1 MDSSISVEETNKLR
15 ISLGLKPLG
24 EDKGAEDET
33 TKAEDN
39 YSKIKEEQKKSAE
52 AQKILQSIEKSKNRL
67 NLTKKISGKTLG
79 DEDENEA
86 SAADWVKKNRSKI
99 HGAAK
104 LIKKGTKAS
113 SNSSKSTTKVDS
125 GSMDINVGHDLGDF
139 DEGSEVFLT
148 LKDTNVLDEGEDEL
162 VSLQL
167 QEREK
172 LKVNLDNK
180 KKRSHYNPYD
190 DEEEVFGVGNYNN
203 KKNILA
209 HYDEEIDGPIN
220 KKKGFKISAYSGDNI
235 SSELTEVPSNRPSGT
250 AISLDFNSMN
260 QVKDYYTKEEAE
272 SLFKKPKIK
281 KKKNKRK
288 PLLDDQPPL
297 VSEQASVPDP
307 TPIVSSIPETNF
319 VDDDDLQQALARA
332 RRVATRRTA
341 NFSEEKIVGQLQT
354 KSDSDSDT
362 ATDVMTISDT
372 SEFVQNLTTASAL
385 QTEKMLRSQ
394 QKLEKVNKSTEETA
408 EPIANAV
415 QEVEENPLDSHLDD
429 NIEEEGI
436 DGLVEDEKPIG
447 KGLASVL
454 EVLMKKGLYTKPT
467 DEQVKRDKLQSDH
480 SKWIVEQRKKNV
492 GKEKDRVADKHRDHK
507 ARQRGG
513 HDRDDEYHRER
524 SFAEEQ
530 LQRMANYRPDI
541 SIRHMDSS
549 GNDLNPKEAFRL
561 LSHKFHGK
569 TSGMKKTEK
578 RLMQIENAKRLASM
592 TSSDTPLGTASALA
606 KRQKAKG
613 TAHIILDGHK

>member
-1 MDSSISVEETNKLR
+1 MDSSISIEETNKLR

-24 EDKGAEDET
+24 EDKGVEDET

-39 YSKIKEEQKKSAE
+39 YSKLKEDQKQSTE

-67 NLTKKISGKTLG
+67 NLTKKISGKTLA

-104 LIKKGTKAS
+104 QSKKGSKVS
-113 SNSSKSTTKVDS
+113 VSSSKSSVQVDS
-125 GSMDINVGHDLGDF
+125 GSLDINVGHDLGDF
-139 DEGSEVFLT
+139 DKGSEVYLT

-172 LKVNLDNK
+172 LKVNLENK
-180 KKRSHYNPYD
+180 KKKSHYNPYD

-209 HYDEEIDGPIN
+209 QYDEEIDGPIN

-235 SSELTEVPSNRPSGT
+235 ANELNEFPDNRPAGT

-272 SLFKKPKIK
+272 SLFKKPKAK

-288 PLLDDQPPL
+288 PLIDDQTPL
-297 VSEQASVPDP
+297 VSEQVTVLDP
-307 TPIVSSIPETNF
+307 TPIVPSVPETNF

-341 NFSEEKIVGQLQT
+341 NFSEEKIVGQLQN
-354 KSDSDSDT
+354 KSEDEDDT

-385 QTEKMLRSQ
+385 QTEKMIRSQ
-394 QKLEKVNKSTEETA
+394 QKLEKANKVAQEIEESN
-408 EPIANAV
+408 ENDV
-415 QEVEENPLDSHLDD
+415 QEVEENPHDSTMDD
-429 NIEEEGI
+429 DTEEGI
-436 DGLVEDEKPIG
+436 NGLVEDEKPIG

-454 EVLMKKGLYTKPT
+454 EVLMKKGLYSNPT
-467 DEQVKRDKLQSDH
+467 DEQVKRDKLQSEH
-480 SKWIVEQRKKNV
+480 SKWILEQRKKNV
-492 GKEKDRVADKHRDHK
+492 GKEKERVADKHRDHK

-513 HDRDDEYHRER
+513 HDRDDEYHRDR

-530 LQRMANYRPDI
+530 QHRMSNYRPDI
-541 SIRHMDSS
+541 SIRHMDSN

-578 RLMQIENAKRLASM
+578 RMMQIENTKRLASM